1 MDKKVSLQSVKE
13 AIAAE
18 LASEKALAFT
28 GGDNLSVIVYI
39 VNTILGKEQ
48 NIELAEDGGAKEFIA
63 TLNFDEIKKEFEEQ
77 VATIEADEDGNV
89 VQKKENAWADEYRDK
104 TTGNAIGAIL
114 RLLGKNSEGLTPS
127 QTASDA
133 RQEEQMKLFYKIS
146 QKCLQICAEHD
157 VPMKDML
164 MVYDAIGNMLKALK
178 SMAEQELQGHQME
191 IMSRLIGRRH
201 PNTELFSF
209 DYANYKEFLG
219 ALEKVRLETGNN
231 RDDYFFPKDKAK
243 EEGGIPMVDG
253 ESVEETVPETKVA
266 EVAEEKAAEQEM
278 VASEYSV
285 DTDKPVDEEKTA
297 E

>member
-48 NIELAEDGGAKEFIA
+48 NIELAEEGGAKEFIA

-77 VATIEADEDGNV
+77 VATIEADADGNV

-104 TTGNAIGAIL
+104 TTGKAVGAIL
-114 RLLGKNSEGLTPS
+114 RLLGKNAEGLTPS
-127 QTASDA
+127 QTASEEM
-133 RQEEQMKLFYKIS
+133 QEEQMKLFYKVS
-146 QKCLQICAEHD
+146 QKCLQLCAEYD

-178 SMAEQELQGHQME
+178 SMAEQEMQGHQLE
-191 IMSRLIGRRH
+191 IMSRLVGRRN
-201 PNTELFSF
+201 PSTNLFSF
-209 DYANYKEFLG
+209 DYANYKEFLA
-219 ALEKVRLETGNN
+219 ALEKVKLETGNN
-231 RDDYFFPKDKAK
+231 RDDYFPAKDRSKEKAM
-243 EEGGIPMVDG
+243 EEGKIEMVDG
-253 ESVEETVPETKVA
+253 ESVEETVSETEVV
-266 EVAEEKAAEQEM
+266 EVAEEK
-278 VASEYSV
+278 SV
-285 DTDKPVDEEKTA
+285 DTKEVSE
-297 E
+297 